1 MGSEMCIRDSHCKM
15 QKSRLTKENKMV
27 DVLLTYRDGLHKY
40 HGLLEMAEAAGLF
53 KKVSTRYE
61 LPDGSKLFG
70 KQILKDPEKYFT
82 KDVLNQLDNY
92 AKIEYTYGRTDEE
105 YEDIAG
111 DDSSDS
117 EKVS

>member
-1 MGSEMCIRDSHCKM
+1 MG
-15 QKSRLTKENKMV
+15 
-27 DVLLTYRDGLHKY
+27 
-40 HGLLEMAEAAGLF
+40 EAAGLL

-61 LPDGSKLFG
+61 LPDGSKLYG

-82 KDVLNQLDNY
+82 EDFLNQLDNY

>member
-1 MGSEMCIRDSHCKM
+1 
-15 QKSRLTKENKMV
+15 
-27 DVLLTYRDGLHKY
+27 
-40 HGLLEMAEAAGLF
+40 MAEAAGLF

-82 KDVLNQLDNY
+82 EDILKQLDNY
-92 AKIEYTYGRTDEE
+92 ANIEYTYGRTDEE
-105 YEDIAG
+105 YGESAG

-117 EKVS
+117 EGTS